1 MSDTWVDISHNLAV
15 FPLSEV
21 TLRDNSPSRA
31 VMECTE
37 IRETCET
44 CETLNPGAPHWLRGT
59 GWDPNLFHRPLVPR
73 GRYSSH

>member
-1 MSDTWVDISHNLAV
+1 MLNREKGNAWETERKAPHSTSLRCQTRGLISHNLAV

-44 CETLNPGAPHWLRGT
+44 CET
-59 GWDPNLFHRPLVPR
+59 
-73 GRYSSH
+73 